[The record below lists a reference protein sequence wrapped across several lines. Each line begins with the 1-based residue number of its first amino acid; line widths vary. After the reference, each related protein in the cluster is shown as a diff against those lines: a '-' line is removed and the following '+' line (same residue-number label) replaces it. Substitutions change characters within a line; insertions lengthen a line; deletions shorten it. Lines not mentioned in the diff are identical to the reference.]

1 MSTRLRRSASTRA
14 VSAALAALVAAA
26 AGPVAAQSTPGAPGP
41 APTNPAPQTAPA
53 PTDAPTTE
61 ATAPAADASRVEDV
75 IVTAE
80 RRSTRLQDTPIAV
93 TALTADAL
101 ARSGVNRVEDISR
114 LVPGLSIPGP
124 SLNNNQAVAIRGIGF
139 YSGVTAVSYP
149 VAFYVDGLFTD
160 RPYSLR
166 DHLFDIE
173 RLEVLRGPQGVQ
185 FGRNATAGAI
195 QIIHQLPT
203 NDWVA
208 LGRVEA
214 GSFGTAQVQ
223 FSVRGP
229 LVTDKVQVGLAGQ
242 YAHSNGYV
250 TNDVTGKRLFG
261 EDSSGVRGTVRL
273 LPEEDL
279 SVVLRASYQHNA
291 NSFGLKNIR
300 AFGTGIDSAIFNDP
314 AFAPF
319 HLGNDI
325 DGFTS
330 RNTYSVSGE
339 GNWRLPGV
347 TLTLLVGG
355 QGFTQHS
362 NGDSDGSP
370 IPISQNYQRH
380 VNYNSAS
387 AEFRAATTGDGPF
400 RLDAGLYYIREH
412 PHEYDNDVR
421 QNTISATGVIT
432 RTAGT
437 YFRNQ
442 ETIGDSYAAFGQLT
456 WHPIDRLSVIVGGRY
471 SIESKNAIFDYD
483 QYIAAVPN
491 RIVANGQT
499 TWRSFTPRFTLD
511 YRWSDALF
519 TYATVSKGFKSG
531 GYNVPTVTLPLTAFN
546 PESVWNY
553 EAGFKS
559 DLFDRHLRLNVAA
572 FYMDYSDIQVSQN
585 IAGGLSLIQNA
596 ATSKIKGIE
605 VETDIRPF
613 KGLVIGGQIA
623 YLDAHYS
630 DFQFNLTT
638 NLAGQ
643 PLNRAPKWK
652 WSLTGEYEHPLGDK
666 LVGSLRTTYSHEGSE
681 YFENLA
687 SVPQGAALSRA
698 SFQRPAVRLLDL
710 RASVRTADGRLEV
723 AGVVR
728 NATNQRYFSNLQNL
742 IGGATR
748 GAYYAQP
755 RYFGGEINV
764 KY

>member
-1 MSTRLRRSASTRA
+1 MAIMISFRVGPSVLAIATILAA
-14 VSAALAALVAAA
+14 GAFVPISAAS
-26 AGPVAAQSTPGAPGP
+26 AQSTPGAPT
-41 APTNPAPQTAPA
+41 APTPTQT
-53 PTDAPTTE
+53 TTSV
-61 ATAPAADASRVEDV
+61 TAIQEGQPAAGSQEADRLEDIV
-75 IVTAE
+75 VTAE
-80 RRSTRLQDTPIAV
+80 RRETRLQDTPIAI

-101 ARSGVNRVEDISR
+101 ARSGVNRVEDISK

-124 SLNNNQAVAIRGIGF
+124 SLNNNQAVAIRGISF

-160 RPYSLR
+160 RPYSIR

-173 RLEVLRGPQGVQ
+173 RVEVLRGPQGVQ

-203 NDWVA
+203 NEWVA
-208 LGRVEA
+208 LGRIEG
-214 GSFGTAQVQ
+214 GSFGTAQGQ

-229 LVTDKVQVGLAGQ
+229 IVEDKIQVGLAGQ
-242 YAHSNGYV
+242 FSRSDGYV
-250 TNDVTGKRLFG
+250 TNDVTGQKLFG
-261 EDSSGVRGTVRL
+261 EDSRGVRGTVRL
-273 LPEEDL
+273 LPTDAIDI
-279 SVVLRASYQHNA
+279 VLRASLQHNR

-300 AFGTGIDSAIFNDP
+300 TFGTDIYPAIFNDP
-314 AFAPF
+314 AYAPL

-330 RNTYSVSGE
+330 RDTYSASGE

-347 TLTLLVGG
+347 TLTLLVGA
-355 QGFTQHS
+355 QGFTQNS
-362 NGDSDGSP
+362 NGDSDGTP
-370 IPISQNYQRH
+370 TPISQNYQRN
-380 VNYNSAS
+380 VNYNSFSTEA
-387 AEFRAATTGDGPF
+387 RAATTGTGPF

-421 QNTISATGVIT
+421 QNTISATGAIT

-437 YFRNQ
+437 YFRDQ
-442 ETIGDSYAAFGQLT
+442 ETIGDSYAVFGQLT
-456 WHPIDRLSVIVGGRY
+456 WRPLARMSLVVGGRY
-471 SIESKNAIFDYD
+471 SIETKNAIFDYD

-491 RIVANGQT
+491 QIVANGET

-511 YRWSDALF
+511 YRWSDAFF

-531 GYNVPTVTLPLTAFN
+531 GYNIPTTTLPLTAFN
-546 PESVWNY
+546 PENVWNY

-559 DLFDRHLRLNVAA
+559 DLLDRRLRLNVAA
-572 FYMDYSDIQVSQN
+572 FYMDYDNIQVSQN

-596 ATSKIKGIE
+596 ATSSIKGVE

-613 KGLVIGGQIA
+613 KGLVIGAQAA

-630 DFQFNLTT
+630 DFQFNPTT

-643 PLNRAPKWK
+643 PLNRAPRWK
-652 WSLTGEYEHPLGDK
+652 WSLTGEYNHPLGDR
-666 LVGSLRTTYSHEGSE
+666 LVGGLRATYSYEGSE

-687 SVPQGAALSRA
+687 AVPQGAALSRA
-698 SFQRPAVRLLDL
+698 AFLRPPVRLLDL
-710 RASVRTADGRLEV
+710 RASIRTAEGHWEV

-728 NATNQRYFSNLQNL
+728 NATNQIYFSNLQNL

-755 RYFGGEINV
+755 RYFGGEISF